1 MRIKLLCPC
10 IKADHSDNFLCP
22 VSYSM
27 IRVLCAGRVLVDK
40 TQPQTRRGYREWT
53 SPPLPPPL
61 PPQAHLAMKMLPA
74 TPRFSLFHKRKHHTL
89 LRPSSS
95 SLQLK
100 PGHFSVSGE
109 RDSETRSTQILGF
122 FFVLFCC
129 FSPSFCAERILGPA
143 PAATVTECLRRWESE
158 KMENMM
164 TIIITVH
171 LWVGFLQDPEQNW
184 SQIGLLFD
192 ENMSLQQ
199 CLDTFYI

>member
-1 MRIKLLCPC
+1 MGIKLLCSC
-10 IKADHSDNFLCP
+10 IEADHSVNFLFP

-27 IRVLCAGRVLVDK
+27 IRVPCAGRVLVDK

-61 PPQAHLAMKMLPA
+61 PPQAHLAMKMLPV
-74 TPRFSLFHKRKHHTL
+74 TPRFSLFHKRKHETV
-89 LRPSSS
+89 LRPSSA

-109 RDSETRSTQILGF
+109 RDSETRWTQILGF
-122 FFVLFCC
+122 FLFCF
-129 FSPSFCAERILGPA
+129 FSPSFCAEGILGPA
-143 PAATVTECLRRWESE
+143 PAATVTECLRRWDS
-158 KMENMM
+158 MANMM

-192 ENMSLQQ
+192 ENMSLRQ